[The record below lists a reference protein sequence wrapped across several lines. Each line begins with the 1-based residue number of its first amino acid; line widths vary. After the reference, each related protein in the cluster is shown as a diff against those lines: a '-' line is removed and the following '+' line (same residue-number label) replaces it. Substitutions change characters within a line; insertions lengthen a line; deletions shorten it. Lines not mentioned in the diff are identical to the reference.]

1 MTHGL
6 CCIGPVVRLSPTL
19 LVVSDAT
26 FLPTIYHRYVDKS
39 QHYITGSFGKIESVF
54 NMQKHKQHAHHRK
67 IVAGPVCSLFRAV
80 TVGADLPKYSFT
92 NIKRMEPLIDARI
105 QCWISK
111 LSDEFAK
118 TGKKFDFAPWAV

>member
-6 CCIGPVVRLSPTL
+6 CRIGPVVRLSPTL

-26 FLPTIYHRYVDKS
+26 LLPTIYHRYVDKS

-80 TVGADLPKYSFT
+80 TVGTDCSPKVQLHEHQKNGAIDRCENPVLDLQ
-92 NIKRMEPLIDARI
+92 A
-105 QCWISK
+105 Q
-111 LSDEFAK
+111 
-118 TGKKFDFAPWAV
+118 